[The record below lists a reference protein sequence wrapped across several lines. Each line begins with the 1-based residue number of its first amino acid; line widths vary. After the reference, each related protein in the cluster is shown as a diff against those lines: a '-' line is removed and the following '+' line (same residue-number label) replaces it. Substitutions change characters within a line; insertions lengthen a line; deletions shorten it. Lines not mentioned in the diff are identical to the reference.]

1 MRATCMLLTLL
12 QAPVAHTIGTS
23 FSLACFAAVP
33 LEAAVCPHVPSN
45 CDATWQRAPR
55 WSQLSCA
62 VHVDDSA
69 RVCSLGTNMNGRYGV
84 ANMPGLEIHLPN
96 RSGGRFVDVYTPVIE
111 SLYSQVAW
119 TPHDVAFPADFVAE
133 FAGKVVNIV
142 GLLGCVL

>member
-1 MRATCMLLTLL
+1 
-12 QAPVAHTIGTS
+12 
-23 FSLACFAAVP
+23 
-33 LEAAVCPHVPSN
+33 
-45 CDATWQRAPR
+45 
-55 WSQLSCA
+55 
-62 VHVDDSA
+62 
-69 RVCSLGTNMNGRYGV
+69 MNGRYGV

-142 GLLGCVL
+142 GYWAVFYKPKRQLQEGGGA

>member
-1 MRATCMLLTLL
+1 
-12 QAPVAHTIGTS
+12 
-23 FSLACFAAVP
+23 
-33 LEAAVCPHVPSN
+33 
-45 CDATWQRAPR
+45 
-55 WSQLSCA
+55 
-62 VHVDDSA
+62 
-69 RVCSLGTNMNGRYGV
+69 MNGRYGV

-142 GLLGCVL
+142 GYWVVFTNRSDSCRRGGA